1 MGKKDAQAK
10 MFSVKVKTENEDG
23 TVTTSDE
30 EIQVCDQ
37 YFRDVTVSKVLG
49 TSIGFI
55 IIAVNLILK
64 TSIIALITWIGEDT
78 VSE

>member
-1 MGKKDAQAK
+1 